1 MAAII
6 INTIEEAVLNS
17 MAADTTTMLK
27 DGAKDSLNVPLG
39 VTVVPIDN
47 YNGLIPPGSDQETK
61 TNDGIVVGAIP
72 MYRYVSPISAQLHVD
87 SQTLSISTTPMVLGV
102 FTFGYDFQ
110 VPRIAQVSAQFSGSV
125 SAAPTAIN
133 YYVSVNGV
141 DGQALQFRSE
151 DINRNILSGSW
162 IINIPTG
169 TVSITLFAKVVG
181 GNNLIIDGNDF
192 VNLTVIG

>member
-6 INTIEEAVLNS
+6 INAIEESVLNS
-17 MAADTTTMLK
+17 IATDTTTMLK
-27 DGAKDSLNVPLG
+27 DGAKDSLNVPLAISI
-39 VTVVPIDN
+39 VPINN

-72 MYRYVSPISAQLHVD
+72 IYRYVSPISAQLHVD
-87 SQTLSISTTPMVLGV
+87 SQTISISTTPTSLAI

-125 SAAPTAIN
+125 SATPTSIS
-133 YYVSVNGV
+133 YYISVNGV

-151 DINRNILSGSW
+151 DINRKVLAGSW

-169 TVSITLFAKVVG
+169 PVTIALFARAVG